1 MLQIY
6 SDGSFNAASRIGGWA
21 FIVFEDGDQLHEANG
36 CEPGMDN
43 NRFELLAVTKAMKW
57 IEENAKGREVWLWTD
72 SFHVVE
78 GCHRWRKIWR
88 NNGWH
93 RITANAHARRRS
105 VPNALL
111 WQELDTLLM
120 RHATV
125 EIQWCK
131 GHAETPGNVRADTLA
146 RQFT

>member
-1 MLQIY
+1 
-6 SDGSFNAASRIGGWA
+6 
-21 FIVFEDGDQLHEANG
+21 
-36 CEPGMDN
+36 MDN

-78 GCHRWRKIWR
+78 GCYRSRKIWR

-105 VPNALL
+105 IPNALL

-120 RHATV
+120 RHASV

-131 GHAETPGNVRADTLA
+131 GHAETPGNIRADMLA
-146 RQFT
+146 RRFT

>member
-21 FIVFEDGDQLHEANG
+21 FIVFEDGDQLHETNG
-36 CEPGMDN
+36 CQPGMDN

-78 GCHRWRKIWR
+78 GCYRWRKNLEKQR
-88 NNGWH
+88 VAPDNSQRACKAKEH
-93 RITANAHARRRS
+93 SKRSPVARTRRASHAS
-105 VPNALL
+105 C
-111 WQELDTLLM
+111 E
-120 RHATV
+120 
-125 EIQWCK
+125 C
-131 GHAETPGNVRADTLA
+131 
-146 RQFT
+146 